1 MNYIYEDSNNPT
13 QALNDAKSALSSVGK
28 APEVNNNGGSLGE
41 TVKNAVKAAL
51 PGSDNSNS
59 SSTSEAYNQ
68 IINDYVSEF
77 HTWAK

>member
-1 MNYIYEDSNNPT
+1 MYDYIYEDSNNPT

-28 APEVNNNGGSLGE
+28 APEINNNGGSLGE

-51 PGSDNSNS
+51 PGSNTN
-59 SSTSEAYNQ
+59 EAYNQ

>member
-1 MNYIYEDSNNPT
+1 MYDYIYEDSNNPT

-51 PGSDNSNS
+51 PGSNTN
-59 SSTSEAYNQ
+59 EAYNQ

>member
-1 MNYIYEDSNNPT
+1 MYDYIYEDSNNPT
-13 QALNDAKSALSSVGK
+13 QALNDAKSALNSVGK

-51 PGSDNSNS
+51 PGSNTN
-59 SSTSEAYNQ
+59 EAYNQ

>member
-41 TVKNAVKAAL
+41 TVKSAVKAAL
-51 PGSDNSNS
+51 PGSNTN
-59 SSTSEAYNQ
+59 EAYNQ

>member
-1 MNYIYEDSNNPT
+1 MYDYIYEDSNNPT
-13 QALNDAKSALSSVGK
+13 QALNDAKSALNSVGK
-28 APEVNNNGGSLGE
+28 PPQINSSGGSLGE

-51 PGSDNSNS
+51 PNGNTN
-59 SSTSEAYNQ
+59 EAYNQ

>member
-1 MNYIYEDSNNPT
+1 MYDYIYEDSNNPT
-13 QALNDAKSALSSVGK
+13 QALNDAKSALNSVGK

-51 PGSDNSNS
+51 PGSNTN
-59 SSTSEAYNQ
+59 EAYNQ
-68 IINDYVSEF
+68 IINDYISEF

>member
-1 MNYIYEDSNNPT
+1 MYDYIYEDSNNPT
-13 QALNDAKSALSSVGK
+13 QALNDAKSALNSVGK

-51 PGSDNSNS
+51 PGSNS
-59 SSTSEAYNQ
+59 STNEAYSQ
-68 IINDYVSEF
+68 IIDDYISEF

>member
-1 MNYIYEDSNNPT
+1 MYDYIYEDSNNPT
-13 QALNDAKSALSSVGK
+13 QALNDAKSALNSVGK

-51 PGSDNSNS
+51 PGSNS
-59 SSTSEAYNQ
+59 STNEAYNQ
-68 IINDYVSEF
+68 IIDDYISEF